1 LPAFLIFVELGLWSM
16 PCYPR
21 AVACPECNCPQQTN
35 ATSKETDALLTQKIY
50 LSCFIRKRGHHEQ
63 QSGVRVTS
71 QQKQETDLCHPAALA
86 AAGCIHTVSGKD
98 MEQQNPDEW
107 RAVSSAAGKS
117 AVRIPRSGAHRL
129 VCQWHTGAGH
139 SLASLAHCRGSHYY
153 ALLVCRD
160 CALVALEWHQAG
172 VCRRRA
178 RHPHPEPGKYR
189 ASHYAAYHGHH
200 AGPLLWASM

>member
-1 LPAFLIFVELGLWSM
+1 M
-16 PCYPR
+16 PCNPR

-35 ATSKETDALLTQKIY
+35 ASSKEYDALLTQKIF
-50 LSCFIRKRGHHEQ
+50 LTGFIRKRGHHEQ

-86 AAGCIHTVSGKD
+86 AAERIHTVSGKD

-139 SLASLAHCRGSHYY
+139 SLASLAHCQCCFFFVFFVCCVCV
-153 ALLVCRD
+153 LV
-160 CALVALEWHQAG
+160 
-172 VCRRRA
+172 
-178 RHPHPEPGKYR
+178 
-189 ASHYAAYHGHH
+189 
-200 AGPLLWASM
+200 